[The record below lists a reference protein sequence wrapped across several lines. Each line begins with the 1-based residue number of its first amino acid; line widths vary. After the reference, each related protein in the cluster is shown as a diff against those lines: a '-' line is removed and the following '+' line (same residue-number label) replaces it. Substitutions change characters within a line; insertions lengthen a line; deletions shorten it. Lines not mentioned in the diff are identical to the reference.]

1 MLRHTKIV
9 ATLGPATT
17 SYEEIESI
25 ILAGAN
31 VLRLNFSHGEAD
43 DHRDRARVIREAA
56 ANNNVFV
63 AILADLQGPKIRIAR
78 FKEGKIEVKNGD
90 TFILN
95 SKLGN
100 EEGDQ
105 HQVGIDYLAL
115 ITDSSIGDILLLDDG
130 RVVLEVT
137 AVDADTVTTVV
148 TTGGPLSNNKGINRL
163 GGGLSAK
170 ALTDKDKADIIT
182 AAEIKADYIAVS
194 FPRDEHDMHEAREL
208 LTAAGSKA
216 GLVAKIERA
225 ETIADDEIL
234 DNIIRA
240 SEVVMV
246 ARGDLAV
253 EIGDAALVGVQ
264 KHIIQRARSLNK
276 VVITATQM
284 MESMITSPMPT
295 RAEVSDVANA
305 VFDHT
310 DAVML
315 SAETAAGEYPTQAV
329 EAMDRICRGA
339 ESSRNLAQSGY
350 RLNEKFDNIDETI
363 ALAAIYTANHLD
375 GVKAIVCMTESGATP
390 KQATRLRTSLPV
402 FALSDNPETQTKVAM
417 YRNVHT
423 IPFSPSTMK
432 TNEINQ
438 RAIDEVV
445 KSGVAEKGDL
455 VVITKGDYVNA
466 QGGTNTLKI
475 VRIGENIQ

>member
-9 ATLGPATT
+9 ATMGPST
-17 SYEEIESI
+17 SSYADIEAI

-43 DHRDRARVIREAA
+43 DHRERARIIREVAA
-56 ANNNVFV
+56 KNHKFV

-78 FKEGKIEVKNGD
+78 FKENKIELEDGD

-95 SKLGN
+95 SQLGYQD
-100 EEGDQ
+100 GDKY
-105 HQVGIDYLAL
+105 QVGIDYLAL
-115 ITDSSIGDILLLDDG
+115 ITDSSPGDVLLLDDG

-137 AVDADTVTTVV
+137 AVTPQTITTIV

-170 ALTDKDKADIIT
+170 ALTDKDKADIIV

-194 FPRDEHDMHEAREL
+194 FPRDANDMHEARAL
-208 LTAAGSKA
+208 LQAAGSKA

-225 ETIADDEIL
+225 ETIADDEVL

-264 KHIIQRARSLNK
+264 KHIIRRARSLNK
-276 VVITATQM
+276 IVITATQM
-284 MESMITSPMPT
+284 MESMISSPMPT

-315 SAETAAGEYPTQAV
+315 SAETAAGQYPVQAV

-339 ESSRNLAQSGY
+339 EQSRNLAKSGH
-350 RLNEKFDNIDETI
+350 RLYEEFDNIDETI

-375 GVKAIVCMTESGATP
+375 GVKAIICMTESGATP
-390 KQATRLRTSLPV
+390 KQATRLRTTLPV

-423 IPFSPSTMK
+423 IPFSSIKMQV
-432 TNEINQ
+432 NEINQ
-438 RAIDEVV
+438 RAIDEIV
-445 KSGVAEKGDL
+445 KTGCAKTGDL

-475 VRIGENIQ
+475 VKIGDKIQ